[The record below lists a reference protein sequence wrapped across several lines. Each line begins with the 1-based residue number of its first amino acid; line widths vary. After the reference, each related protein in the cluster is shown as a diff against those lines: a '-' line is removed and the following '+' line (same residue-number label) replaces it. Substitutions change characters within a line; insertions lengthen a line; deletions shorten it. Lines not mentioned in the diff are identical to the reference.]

1 MHMIRKTPA
10 LAAAAVLGAGLLALT
25 ACAPGTPSSGPSTD
39 PDSLPTVGWERIDPS
54 QLQQGGTLNLAV
66 TNSPSDDGNW
76 NNNTAEGAEVE
87 AISVEA
93 PTYGTAITIKDDGSW
108 EPNPDFATSIE
119 LTSENPQVVSVKLND
134 KAVWEDGSP
143 ITAADYEAT
152 WHALSG
158 QDPAYN
164 IASSAGFEQVKDFK
178 ADGDYA
184 FSFTVD
190 PVYADWPNI
199 MNAAILPAAVANDP
213 DQWNTGFVDKPMPST
228 GPYMFTSVDSS
239 ANVFVAEPNPNWWGA
254 KPLLDKITFTVIDQ
268 ETQAQSF
275 ANDEIDAVET
285 STPDAYLSA
294 QEKDG
299 AEILRSG
306 GLTYSQVTFNGT
318 VAPLDDPLVRQAIA
332 HGIDRDIMGK
342 AANEPLGAPVSPVG
356 NYIFM
361 PGQDGYT
368 DTTGDAL
375 KHDPDAAMKLLEQAG
390 WTHEDGKWTKD
401 GETLEVSVI
410 VPQGTAS
417 NELRA
422 QQIQASLKDIDVAV
436 KIDESPS
443 ADYFQNI
450 SDGKYQLA
458 TFGWQG
464 TAFNISSSESLFY
477 PEQTPGDDQGQ
488 NYAFVSDDSLG
499 ALWDQA
505 NAELDPAKR
514 VEIAKQINDVI
525 AKYVPMLPLYA
536 YPNVYAVDGDLANYG
551 PATFASIDWT
561 QVGFK
566 K

>member
-1 MHMIRKTPA
+1 MHMIRKTTA
-10 LAAAAVLGAGLLALT
+10 LAAVAVVGAGLLALT
-25 ACAPGTPSSGPSTD
+25 ACAPGSPSSGPSTD
-39 PDSLPTVGWERIDPS
+39 PDSLPAVGWTEVDPS
-54 QLQQGGTLNLAV
+54 TLAQGGTLNLAV

-93 PTYGTAITIKDDGSW
+93 PTYGTAITIKADGSW
-108 EPNPDFATSIE
+108 EPNQDYATSIE
-119 LTSENPQVVSVKLND
+119 LTSEDPQVVTVKLND

-143 ITAADYEAT
+143 ITAADYEST

-178 ADGDYA
+178 ATDDYN

-199 MNAAILPAAVANDP
+199 LNAAILPKAIADDP
-213 DQWNTGFVDKPMPST
+213 DAWNTGFVDKPVPSN
-228 GPYMFTSVDSS
+228 GPYMFTAVDNS
-239 ANVFVAEPNPNWWGA
+239 ANTFVAEPNPNWWGS
-254 KPLLDKITFTVIDQ
+254 KPKLDKITFAVIDQ

-275 ANDEIDAVET
+275 ANDEIDAVELL
-285 STPDAYLSA
+285 TPDAYLSA
-294 QEKDG
+294 QDKDG

-318 VAPLDDPLVRQAIA
+318 VAPLDDPAVRQAIA
-332 HGIDRDIMGK
+332 HGINREIMGQ
-342 AANEPLGAPVSPVG
+342 AANEPLGAPASPVG

-375 KHDPDAAMKLLEQAG
+375 AYDKDKAKQILTDAG
-390 WTHEDGKWTKD
+390 WVNADGKWTKD

-422 QQIQASLKDIDVAV
+422 QQIQASLKDIDIAV

-450 SDGKYQLA
+450 SDGKYELA

-464 TAFNISSSESLFY
+464 TAFNISSSESLFS
-477 PEQTPGDDQGQ
+477 PAQKPGDDLGQ
-488 NYAFVSDDSLG
+488 NYAFVSDDSLEG
-499 ALWDQA
+499 LWADA
-505 NAELDPAKR
+505 NKELDPAKR
-514 VEIAKQINDVI
+514 IEIAKKINDVI
-525 AKYVPMLPLYA
+525 ATYVPMLPLYA

-551 PATFASIDWT
+551 PATFASVVWAN
-561 QVGFK
+561 VGFTK
-566 K
+566 

>member
-1 MHMIRKTPA
+1 MIRKTSA
-10 LAAAAVLGAGLLALT
+10 IAAVAVLGAGLLALT

-39 PDSLPTVGWERIDPS
+39 PDSLPSVGWTEVDPAS
-54 QLQQGGTLNLAV
+54 LQQGGTLNLAV

-76 NNNTAEGAEVE
+76 NSNTAEGAEVE
-87 AISVEA
+87 ALIVEA
-93 PTYGTAITIKDDGSW
+93 PTFATAITINPDGSW
-108 EPNPDFATSIE
+108 KANPDYASSVE
-119 LTSENPQVVSVKLND
+119 LTSEDPQVVTVKLND

-143 ITAADYEAT
+143 LTAADYEST
-152 WHALSG
+152 FHALSG

-164 IASSAGFEQVKDFK
+164 IASSAGFDQVKDFTI
-178 ADGDYA
+178 ASDYE

-199 MNAAILPAAVANDP
+199 MNAQIVKKSIADDP
-213 DQWNTGFVDKPMPST
+213 DAWNTGYVDKPLPSS
-228 GPYMFTSVDSS
+228 GPYMFTGVDNS
-239 ANVFVAEPNPNWWGA
+239 ANTFSAEPNPNWWGD
-254 KPLLDKITFTVIDQ
+254 KPKLDKITFTVIDQ

-275 ANDEIDAVET
+275 ANDEIDAVELQ
-285 STPDAYLSA
+285 TPDAYLSA
-294 QEKDG
+294 QDKKG
-299 AEILRSG
+299 AEVLRSG

-332 HGIDRDIMGK
+332 HGIDRDIIGK
-342 AANEPLGAPVSPVG
+342 AANEPLGAPSSPVG

-368 DTTGDAL
+368 DTTGDVL

-390 WTHEDGKWTKD
+390 WTHADGKWTKD
-401 GETLEVSVI
+401 GETLEISVI

-450 SDGKYQLA
+450 SDGKYELA

-464 TAFNISSSESLFY
+464 TAFNISSSESLFS
-477 PEQTPGDDQGQ
+477 PAQKPGDDLGQ
-488 NYAFVSDDSLG
+488 NYAFVSDDSLAG
-499 ALWDQA
+499 LWADA
-505 NAELDPAKR
+505 NKELDPDKR
-514 VEIAKQINDVI
+514 LEIAKKINDVI

-551 PATFASIDWT
+551 PATFASINWT
-561 QVGFK
+561 HVGFTK
-566 K
+566 